1 MNRKIKKGPFS
12 VVIIKFLALFTA
24 LISNSCNAP
33 DTENQKKPN
42 IIYVLTD
49 DQRWDAIGY
58 AGNPLMHT
66 PEMDK
71 LALEGTYFVNSFV
84 TTPICAASRASIIT
98 GTYERANRYTF
109 QVNPIREEFMELS
122 YPKVMRDHG
131 YFTGFFGKY
140 GIRVNEGDLDKIFD
154 VHDDYD
160 RNNRYDDHRGYFY
173 KTIDG
178 DTVHLTRYTGHQALD
193 FIENAPEDQP
203 FCLSL
208 SFSAPHAHDR
218 APLQYFWQNE
228 VDHLYQGVTIPG
240 PELADDHYFNSL
252 PLFVQEGMNR
262 TRWFWRFDTPEK
274 YQHSVKGYYRMIT
287 GIDNEIANIRDLL
300 KRKGLDGNTVIILT
314 SDNGYFLGERQLA
327 GKWLMYEES
336 VKVPLI
342 IYDPRI
348 KNQKDN
354 DEMVLNIDVTAT
366 MLDLAGIEIPDL
378 WQGKSLVPLVTGAA
392 NTLNRDTI
400 LLEHLW
406 ENPAIPS
413 SEAVRTQEWKYL
425 RYINDK
431 SVEELYNL
439 KEDPIEVNN
448 LARDEK
454 YREVLI
460 EMRNKTDE
468 LVDRFGDPF
477 SAMPEGLTATF
488 DQGNVPKYNW
498 RIPEQSR
505 PQSAYQIL
513 VASTEENIRRN
524 IGDIWN
530 SGRIDSEQQEKIQHQ
545 GAKLN
550 TGNDYYWKVRVWD
563 KDNRLTEYCDARQFT
578 IGRTGAGISK

>member
-1 MNRKIKKGPFS
+1 
-12 VVIIKFLALFTA
+12 
-24 LISNSCNAP
+24 
-33 DTENQKKPN
+33 
-42 IIYVLTD
+42 
-49 DQRWDAIGY
+49 
-58 AGNPLMHT
+58 MHT

-71 LALEGTYFVNSFV
+71 LASEGTYFVNAFV

-122 YPKVMRDHG
+122 YPKIMRDHG
-131 YFTGFFGKY
+131 YYTGFFGKY

-160 RNNRYDDHRGYFY
+160 RNNRYDDHRGFFF
-173 KTIDG
+173 KTIYG
-178 DTVHLTRYTGHQALD
+178 DTVHLTRYTGQQALD
-193 FIENAPEDQP
+193 FIESAPKDQP

-218 APLQYFWQNE
+218 APLQYFWQPE
-228 VDHLYQGVTIPG
+228 VDHLYQGMTMPG
-240 PELADDHYFNSL
+240 PEFADDHYFNSL

-287 GIDNEIANIRDLL
+287 GIDNEIAKMRDLL
-300 KRKGLDGNTVIILT
+300 KRKGLDKNTVIIFT

-336 VKVPLI
+336 VKVPLV

-348 KNQKDN
+348 RNQKDN
-354 DEMVLNIDVTAT
+354 DELVLNVDVTAT
-366 MLDLAGIEIPDL
+366 MLDLAGIEIPES
-378 WQGKSLVPLVTGAA
+378 WHGKSLVPLVRGTA

-413 SEAVRTQEWKYL
+413 SEAVRTREWKYL

-439 KEDPIEVNN
+439 KEDPREINN
-448 LARDEK
+448 LARNEK
-454 YREVLI
+454 YRDLLLEL
-460 EMRNKTDE
+460 RNKTDE

-477 SAMPEGLTATF
+477 SAMPEGLTARF
-488 DQGNVPKYNW
+488 DRGNVPTYGW

-505 PQSAYQIL
+505 PQRAYQIL
-513 VASTEENIRRN
+513 VSSTRENINNN
-524 IGDIWN
+524 IGDLWN
-530 SGRIDSEQQEKIQHQ
+530 SGRVDSEQQEDIEHQ
-545 GAKLN
+545 GNKLKPGAN
-550 TGNDYYWKVRVWD
+550 YYWKVRVWD
-563 KDNRLTEYCDARQFT
+563 KDNRLTEYCEARQFA
-578 IGRTGAGISK
+578 IGTAGALGK